1 MNIFLKR
8 AASAAALVV
17 ACAQAFAAG
26 PIGQTDTYDFG
37 SLTMS
42 KGISVGDPYLGFIGT
57 FDNYFSFTVP
67 IFRDVEALF
76 SSIDSVGDMT
86 AAYRVG
92 FGSAGNQTWLS
103 LMPPAV
109 PVPQSSAGDFN
120 ISSKFSGFSPGIT
133 YWVEISGSATQ
144 AAYSFDLTPTLP
156 VPEAE
161 SWVMLLAGLGAL
173 GALGAT
179 TRRRSALKLGNAV

>member
-8 AASAAALVV
+8 AASAAALVL

-26 PIGQTDTYDFG
+26 HIGQTDTYDFG

-42 KGISVGDPYLGFIGT
+42 KGVSVGDALVGFSGT

-67 IFRDVEALF
+67 ILRDVEALF
-76 SSIDSVGDMT
+76 SGIDSFGDMT

-103 LMPPAV
+103 LMPAAV
-109 PVPQSSAGDFN
+109 PVPQTSTGEFN
-120 ISSKFSGFSPGIT
+120 ISSKFSGFAPGTT

-144 AAYSFDLTPTLP
+144 AAYSFDLTPTVP
-156 VPEAE
+156 VPEPE
-161 SWVMLLAGLGAL
+161 SWVMLLAGLGAM
-173 GALGAT
+173 GAM
-179 TRRRSALKLGNAV
+179 TRRRRLASKLGETA